1 MGGRWELKRSR
12 IHALHAIGGNLGDL
26 PDARAVSVIHAERM
40 ASHPDVL
47 ISDSD
52 RELVA
57 VQLRNAHVEGRLTL
71 EQLRDRIELLHQAA
85 SQADVAALLRDLPG
99 PAGVERR
106 TAVAPAAPADNT
118 RLRRLWTVWLSVVSV
133 GLVLGALET
142 VAPGAIPYLSP
153 GGTAWQ
159 LLVDLW
165 LISML
170 SSGAVLTTVTAVRRF
185 TKKRA

>member
-1 MGGRWELKRSR
+1 MPGPFPRA
-12 IHALHAIGGNLGDL
+12 HAG
-26 PDARAVSVIHAERM
+26 RM

-71 EQLRDRIELLHQAA
+71 EQLRDRIDLLHQAA
-85 SQADVAALLRDLPG
+85 SQADIAALVRDLPG
-99 PAGVERR
+99 TAGDDRR
-106 TAVAPAAPADNT
+106 TAVVSAAPAGNT

-133 GLVLGALET
+133 GLVLGVLGAI
-142 VAPGAIPYLSP
+142 APGTIPYLSP

-159 LLVDLW
+159 LLADLW
-165 LISML
+165 LIGVL

-185 TKKRA
+185 TKKRT